1 MMKIQIEGL
10 NINGEGYC
18 NSDNTKICVKNVLPN
33 EIVEVEGV
41 IKKNNFIG
49 AKLINV
55 DKPSYYRIKEKCK
68 FCGNCGGCDFM
79 FVDYDKGLEIK
90 KQVIAR
96 YFNDLYSNDII
107 AHKSR
112 REFFYRNK
120 VSFFVENDKIG
131 LLGLKSKNIVEI
143 DKCIVSKEGINKA
156 LKITRVYLRTIKN
169 KNIHHIVVREL
180 DSGIIIVLVSEKK
193 PKDVNLLLNLLK
205 EEFGKNFGLYINYNL
220 KNSKN
225 ILSDKFEF
233 VYGQKYLK
241 SVVNGIICFSKPY
254 SFMQIND
261 DVRNEMY
268 ERVKDEVNGEMV
280 VEGYSGAGIL
290 SCIMAKV
297 AKKVVSIEINKT
309 ATQDAEKTR
318 KENNITNLENINGDC
333 SKILPQIIS
342 KNKDAIFVIDPP
354 RSGCSNNILEK
365 LKENKIKKIIYISC
379 NPYTLKQNLVYLK
392 ESFIIEKFEIFDI
405 FPQTFEIESMV
416 ILKSK

>member
-1 MMKIQIEGL
+1 MMKIKIEGL
-10 NINGEGYC
+10 NINGEGFC
-18 NSDNTKICVKNVLPN
+18 NLDKTKICVKNVLPN
-33 EIVEVEGV
+33 EVVEVESV

-49 AKLINV
+49 ARLNNV
-55 DKPSYYRIKEKCK
+55 EKSSPYRIKEKCK

-79 FVDYDKGLEIK
+79 FVNYDKGLEIK

-96 YFNDLYSNDII
+96 YFKDLYNGDII
-107 AHKSR
+107 IHKSKK
-112 REFFYRNK
+112 EFFYRNK
-120 VSFFVENDKIG
+120 VSFYVENDKIG

-143 DKCIVSKEGINKA
+143 DKCIVSKEGINRV
-156 LKITRVYLRTIKN
+156 LKISRDYLKAIKN
-169 KNIHHIVVREL
+169 ISIHHIVVREL
-180 DSGIIIVLVSEKK
+180 GSGIIIVLVSDKK
-193 PKDVNLLLNLLK
+193 PKDIKLILNSLK
-205 EEFGKNFGLYINYNL
+205 KEFGENFGLYINYNC
-220 KNSKN
+220 KNSKD

-233 VYGQKYLK
+233 IYGQKYLQ
-241 SVVNGIICFSKPY
+241 SVVNGIICFTKPY

-268 ERVKDEVNGEMV
+268 ESVKDEIKGESV
-280 VEGYSGAGIL
+280 IEGYSGAGIL

-354 RSGCSNNILEK
+354 RSGCSKNILEK
-365 LKENKIKKIIYISC
+365 LKENQVKKIIYISC

-392 ESFIIEKFEIFDI
+392 ESFKIDKFEIFDI